1 MKLRHDQLVSRGFAA
16 SAAALLMKRLTRNV
30 RRLESNEAKIP
41 AGAMI
46 HLTSVTHS
54 FGITKVI
61 LHCRELSICNYP
73 IGG

>member
-30 RRLESNEAKIP
+30 RRLESNDAKIP

-46 HLTSVTHS
+46 YLASVTHS
-54 FGITKVI
+54 FGITKAI
-61 LHCRELSICNYP
+61 LHRRELSICNYP